1 MKVRQVLAIAAL
13 IIGLGSASVAKADPM
28 CVSQQV
34 VAGLAC
40 SLGDLTFTFE
50 AVSFNGANSST
61 DSLALETPPTGTIG
75 GVTTLGFQVLAT
87 YPVDIHLVYEVQST
101 STNITALDSGFIPVE
116 GNPPPPGQIAESACG
131 SDPLL
136 HEGTCTP
143 LLASV
148 TNSTGA
154 ITYTASFGPV
164 STVWVDKDIT
174 DNGFSSFTDS
184 IQTSATPEPSSI
196 ALFGTG
202 LLAAAGALRRRL
214 A

>member
-1 MKVRQVLAIAAL
+1 MKVRQILAIAAL
-13 IIGLGSASVAKADPM
+13 VIGLGSASVAKADPM

-50 AVSFNGANSST
+50 AVTLTGTGNS
-61 DSLALETPPTGTIG
+61 LFLETPPTSAGG
-75 GVTTLGFQVLAT
+75 GVTTLGFQVLAS

-116 GNPPPPGQIAESACG
+116 GNPPPGGQIAESACG